1 MLVRKNEQAYKIG
14 RSRDRRWR
22 AWQREIAVGGP
33 MNLWEGLA
41 KANCMP
47 AKSAASKSQRDQHH
61 SINSF
66 EDSLQK
72 GN

>member
-41 KANCMP
+41 QANGMP
-47 AKSAASKSQRDQHH
+47 AKPAASKS
-61 SINSF
+61 
-66 EDSLQK
+66 
-72 GN
+72 

>member
-33 MNLWEGLA
+33 LNLWEGLA

-47 AKSAASKSQRDQHH
+47 AKSAASKS
-61 SINSF
+61 
-66 EDSLQK
+66 
-72 GN
+72 

>member
-1 MLVRKNEQAYKIG
+1 MLVRKMHKHIKWG

-41 KANCMP
+41 QANGMP
-47 AKSAASKSQRDQHH
+47 AKPAASKS
-61 SINSF
+61 
-66 EDSLQK
+66 
-72 GN
+72 